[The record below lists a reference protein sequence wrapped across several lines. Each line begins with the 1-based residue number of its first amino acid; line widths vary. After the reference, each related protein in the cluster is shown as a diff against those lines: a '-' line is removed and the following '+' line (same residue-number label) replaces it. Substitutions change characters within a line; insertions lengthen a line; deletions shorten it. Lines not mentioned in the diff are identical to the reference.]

1 MAPIFGTVRMNSQ
14 YITYMGK
21 TINTTPTRDQVS
33 GDLLY
38 DLTLFVYKKDCD
50 SCKSQSTVGG
60 KNVEFT
66 EIFQAV
72 PSVRKN
78 VKLDDYNLPGY
89 VLTKNFLY
97 VIVNQDG
104 VYARSYRINDDY
116 GLTIYKNNVGKI

>member
-1 MAPIFGTVRMNSQ
+1 
-14 YITYMGK
+14 
-21 TINTTPTRDQVS
+21 
-33 GDLLY
+33 
-38 DLTLFVYKKDCD
+38 LFF
-50 SCKSQSTVGG
+50 
-60 KNVEFT
+60 EFT

-104 VYARSYRINDDY
+104 VYASSYRINDDY